1 MTRDGRDVVLG
12 TYVPGSSPLHRLPAG
27 PKLVA
32 LAVLLAALAAV
43 RTPAGV
49 AAGAALVVVLAVVSR
64 VGLRAVLDQARPLR
78 WVVLVL
84 GALQVWVAGPVTAL
98 VVVGWIVV
106 AALLAGLVLLTT
118 PTQAVLDALVAG
130 LRPLRRFGVDPDRA
144 GLVLSLAV
152 RSIPVVAR
160 LADEVAQARRAR
172 GVERS
177 LRAFAVPLV
186 LRTVRHA
193 DRMGEALAARGVGD

>member
-1 MTRDGRDVVLG
+1 VTRDVLVG
-12 TYVPGSSPLHRLPAG
+12 TYVPGTSPLHRLPAG
-27 PKLVA
+27 VKLAA
-32 LAVLLAALAAV
+32 LAVLLVALATV
-43 RTPAGV
+43 RTPASV
-49 AAGAALVVVLAVVSR
+49 ATGAVLVVVLAVVSR
-64 VGLRAVLDQARPLR
+64 VGVRTVLAQARPLR

-118 PTQAVLDALVAG
+118 PTQAVLDAMVAG

-193 DRMGEALAARGVGD
+193 DRIGEALAARGVGD